1 MTKFRGLIQDLT
13 SFLPGGSRSNSPKP
27 SLSTTPT
34 TSSTNINDYQ
44 ETGSLVQSAHANDQ
58 HLCTIK
64 QVSIKV
70 ADSRGGS
77 VVGFLH
83 LPADYEAVKAK
94 AKSITAAILLSGA
107 RGGLVGPSSM
117 YLAIGDKLA
126 SLDQGIPVLRLDYR
140 FPARNKYCV
149 QDVYAAMKM
158 LEKDYAVSKFVLV
171 GWSFGG
177 APVFTVGGA
186 EKERV
191 AGCATV
197 ASQIAEAGGIQN
209 LSPRPLLLLHG
220 TADATLSSQY
230 SENLYRAYGPA
241 GDRIIHLFEGDD
253 HALTRNV
260 AEAED
265 MLCRFV
271 MKCAGMEVETLEG
284 EIY

>member
-1 MTKFRGLIQDLT
+1 MPKFRGLIQDLT
-13 SFLPGGSRSNSPKP
+13 SFLPSGQRSDSPKT

-34 TSSTNINDYQ
+34 TSSTNIVDFP
-44 ETGSLVQSAHANDQ
+44 ETESLDQSAHADDQ
-58 HLCTIK
+58 RLCTVK
-64 QVSIKV
+64 KVNIKV
-70 ADSRGGS
+70 VDSRGGS
-77 VVGFLH
+77 VIGFLH
-83 LPADYEAVKAK
+83 LPANYENMKNRAR
-94 AKSITAAILLSGA
+94 SITAAILLSGA
-107 RGGLVGPSSM
+107 RGGFVGPSSM
-117 YLAIGDKLA
+117 YLTIGDKLA
-126 SLDQGIPVLRLDYR
+126 SLDQGIPVLRLDFR

-158 LEKDYAVSKFVLV
+158 LEKDHAVSKFVLV

-220 TADATLSSQY
+220 TADTTLSSEY
-230 SENLYRAYGPA
+230 SETLYRVYGPA
-241 GDRIIHLFEGDD
+241 GDRVIRLFEDDD
-253 HALTRNV
+253 HSLTKNTAQ
-260 AEAED
+260 AEE

-271 MKCAGMEVETLEG
+271 MKCAGMETETVEDEG
-284 EIY
+284 F

>member
-1 MTKFRGLIQDLT
+1 MAKFRGLIQDLT
-13 SFLPGGSRSNSPKP
+13 SFLPGGQRSDSPKS

-34 TSSTNINDYQ
+34 TSSTNIIDTP
-44 ETGSLVQSAHANDQ
+44 ETESLAQSAHANDQ
-58 HLCTIK
+58 RLCTVK
-64 QVSIKV
+64 KVTIKV
-70 ADSRGGS
+70 GDSRGGS

-83 LPADYEAVKAK
+83 LPANYEAMKDSAR
-94 AKSITAAILLSGA
+94 SITAAILLSGA

-158 LEKDYAVSKFVLV
+158 LEKDHAVSKFVLV

-197 ASQIAEAGGIQN
+197 ASQLAEAGGIQY

-220 TADATLSSQY
+220 TADATLGSGY
-230 SENLYRAYGPA
+230 SETLYRVYGPT
-241 GDRIIHLFEGDD
+241 GDRAIHLFEGDD
-253 HALTRNV
+253 HALTKSTAQ
-260 AEAED
+260 AEE

-271 MKCAGMEVETLEG
+271 MKCAGMEIETVEDEG
-284 EIY
+284 L

>member
-1 MTKFRGLIQDLT
+1 MTKFRELMQDLT
-13 SFLPGGSRSNSPKP
+13 SFLPGGQRSNSPKT

-34 TSSTNINDYQ
+34 TSSSNLNDYQ
-44 ETGSLVQSAHANDQ
+44 DTESFAHDAQPNDQ
-58 HLCTIK
+58 HLCAAK
-64 QVSIKV
+64 RVSIKV

-83 LPADYEAVKAK
+83 LPADYEAVKGNAT
-94 AKSITAAILLSGA
+94 SITAAILLSGA
-107 RGGLVGPSSM
+107 RGGLVGPSSI

-126 SLDQGIPVLRLDYR
+126 SLDRAIPVLRLDYR

-177 APVFTVGGA
+177 APVFTVGGP
-186 EKERV
+186 EKKRV
-191 AGCATV
+191 VGCATV
-197 ASQIAEAGGIQN
+197 ASQIGEAGGIQY

-220 TADATLSSQY
+220 TADETLSSEY

-241 GDRIIHLFEGDD
+241 GDRKIHLFEGDN
-253 HALTRNV
+253 HALTRNA

-265 MLCRFV
+265 MLCKFI
-271 MKCAGMEVETLEG
+271 MKCAGMEIKTVEDEV
-284 EIY
+284 Y

>member
-1 MTKFRGLIQDLT
+1 MPKFRGLIQDLA
-13 SFLPGGSRSNSPKP
+13 SFLPSGHRVGSPKP

-34 TSSTNINDYQ
+34 TSSTNIIDFS
-44 ETGSLVQSAHANDQ
+44 ETESLAQSVHQTDQ
-58 HLCTIK
+58 GVCTVK
-64 QVSIKV
+64 RVSIKV
-70 ADSRGGS
+70 GDSRGGS

-83 LPADYEAVKAK
+83 LPANYEAMKNSAR
-94 AKSITAAILLSGA
+94 SITAAILLSGA

-149 QDVYAAMKM
+149 PDVYAAMKM

-197 ASQIAEAGGIQN
+197 ASQMAEAGGIQS

-220 TADATLSSQY
+220 TADTTLSSSY
-230 SENLYRAYGPA
+230 SESLYRAYGPG
-241 GDRIIHLFEGDD
+241 GDRVIYLFEGDD
-253 HALTRNV
+253 HSLTNN
-260 AEAED
+260 AAQAGE
-265 MLCRFV
+265 MICRFV
-271 MKCAGMEVETLEG
+271 MKCAGMKTEDG
-284 EIY
+284 NF

>member
-13 SFLPGGSRSNSPKP
+13 SFLPGGQRSNSPKT

-34 TSSTNINDYQ
+34 TSSSNINDYQ
-44 ETGSLVQSAHANDQ
+44 ETESFDHDAQSNDQ
-58 HLCTIK
+58 RLCAAK
-64 QVSIKV
+64 RVSIKV
-70 ADSRGGS
+70 GDSRGGS

-83 LPADYEAVKAK
+83 LPADYEAAK
-94 AKSITAAILLSGA
+94 GNATSITAAILLSGA

-117 YLAIGDKLA
+117 YLGIGDKLA
-126 SLDQGIPVLRLDYR
+126 SLDKGIPVLRLDYR

-177 APVFTVGGA
+177 APVFTVGGP

-191 AGCATV
+191 VGCATV
-197 ASQIAEAGGIQN
+197 ASQLAEAGGIQY

-220 TADATLSSQY
+220 TADQTLSSEY

-241 GDRIIHLFEGDD
+241 GDRRIHLFEGDD
-253 HALTRNV
+253 HALTRNA

-271 MKCAGMEVETLEG
+271 MKCAGMEIESVEDEVF
-284 EIY
+284 

>member
-1 MTKFRGLIQDLT
+1 MTKFRGLVQDLT
-13 SFLPGGSRSNSPKP
+13 SFLPGGHRSNSTKT

-34 TSSTNINDYQ
+34 TSSSNINDSQ
-44 ETGSLVQSAHANDQ
+44 ESESFSQDSLPNDLRPSAA
-58 HLCTIK
+58 K
-64 QVSIKV
+64 RVSIKV
-70 ADSRGGS
+70 GDSRGGS

-83 LPADYEAVKAK
+83 LPANYEAMKGNAT
-94 AKSITAAILLSGA
+94 SITAAILLSGA

-117 YLAIGDKLA
+117 YLAIGDRLA

-158 LEKDYAVSKFVLV
+158 LEKDHAVSKFVLV

-177 APVFTVGGA
+177 APVFTVGGS

-191 AGCATV
+191 VGCATV
-197 ASQIAEAGGIQN
+197 ASQMAEAGGIQY

-220 TADATLSSQY
+220 TADETLSSAY
-230 SENLYRAYGPA
+230 SENLYRAYGPT
-241 GDRIIHLFEGDD
+241 GDRKIHLFEDDD
-253 HALTRNV
+253 HALARNT

-265 MLCRFV
+265 MLCKFV
-271 MKCAGMEVETLEG
+271 MKCAGMETETVEDEA
-284 EIY
+284 Y

>member
-1 MTKFRGLIQDLT
+1 MTKFRGLIQDLS
-13 SFLPGGSRSNSPKP
+13 SFLPGGSRSNSPKT

-34 TSSTNINDYQ
+34 TSSSNMLDYQ
-44 ETGSLVQSAHANDQ
+44 ETESSAPDADPNDQ
-58 HLCTIK
+58 RLCTVK
-64 QVSIKV
+64 RVSIKV
-70 ADSRGGS
+70 GDSRGGS

-83 LPADYEAVKAK
+83 LPADYEAVKYN

-126 SLDQGIPVLRLDYR
+126 SLDQGIPALRLDYR

-149 QDVYAAMKM
+149 QDVYAAMNM

-186 EKERV
+186 ERERV

-197 ASQIAEAGGIQN
+197 ASQMAEAGGIQTLN
-209 LSPRPLLLLHG
+209 PRPLLLLHG
-220 TADATLSSQY
+220 TADETLSSEY
-230 SENLYRAYGPA
+230 SENLYRAYGPG
-241 GDRIIHLFEGDD
+241 GDRGIHLFEGDD
-253 HALTRNV
+253 HALTRNT
-260 AEAED
+260 AEAGD
-265 MLCRFV
+265 MLCKFV
-271 MKCAGMEVETLEG
+271 MKCAGMEIETVEDEVF
-284 EIY
+284 